1 MHNREMNKKRSRN
14 NTKKIKKFIDKL
26 FYQIFLSTLLL
37 LFLVL
42 CSNNDA
48 IKKVIN
54 NSMNKQ
60 ISFTKIAYNLT
71 NLFPSFI
78 EPIGEVTVYNSIIY
92 DNVTFDKGTNKVIN
106 YSFNGVINLCDSVVM
121 KIYKNENGLYEVHTV
136 NKDGYTYI
144 YKNLESV
151 DVNIYSYLKNET
163 IIGSS
168 SYVSLNNYYKF
179 ELVIEKDNM
188 RYNFYEMAED

>member
-168 SYVSLNNYYKF
+168 SYDSLNNYYKF